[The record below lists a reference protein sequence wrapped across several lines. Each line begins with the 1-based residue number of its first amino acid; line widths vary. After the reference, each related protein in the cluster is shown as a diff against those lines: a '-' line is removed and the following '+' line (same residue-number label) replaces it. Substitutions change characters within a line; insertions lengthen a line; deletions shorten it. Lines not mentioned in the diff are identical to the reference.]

1 MVAHAARHGSAR
13 PDAPAVNDTLRIAD
27 VTQWYSPTSGG
38 IRTYLHAKADYAARA
53 RTPHALIVTR
63 GAAAVGA
70 VGTSRV
76 TDVRGWTLPGHWG
89 YHVAP
94 RSRGIIA
101 ALEEFGPTVIILH
114 DATAFPQA
122 IAQWASRRAV
132 TVVVMCHS
140 HLADAATG
148 LPRAVSVVATPI
160 LERIQRRAT
169 RVGDR
174 VIVASEATR
183 QQLVEHARSPII
195 VSRLGVDVA
204 AFASATPNPELHAR
218 LAGSGRLLIY
228 AGRLSPEKHVTS
240 LPDVLAALPDA
251 YSLVVAGSGISA
263 DAIRRRAR
271 AAGVTER
278 LHMVG
283 HVTDRGALASLMA
296 TADCFVHPNANE
308 PFGLAPLEAAVAGC
322 RVVIPS
328 RAGAAGVLA
337 RGGGTLVD
345 DDAPDTLARGVHV
358 AMRAARPRLR
368 PSDVSW
374 RPVFDR
380 EWRLYGQL
388 RR

>member
-1 MVAHAARHGSAR
+1 VT
-13 PDAPAVNDTLRIAD
+13 DTLRVAD

-38 IRTYLHAKADYAARA
+38 IRTYLHAKAEFAACA
-53 RTPHALIVTR
+53 QTPHALIVTR
-63 GAAAVGA
+63 GGTAVGG
-70 VGTSRV
+70 VGASRV
-76 TDVRGWTLPGHWG
+76 AGVRGLTVPGHWG

-101 ALEEFGPTVIILH
+101 ALDEFDPTVIVIH

-122 IAQWASRRAV
+122 IARWASGRGV

-148 LPRAVSVVATPI
+148 LPRAVAVVAAPI

-204 AFASATPNPELHAR
+204 VFASATPNPELRAR
-218 LAGSGRLLIY
+218 LAGSGHLLIY

-251 YSLVVAGSGISA
+251 YSLVVAGSGISS
-263 DAIRRRAR
+263 DAIRHRAR
-271 AAGVTER
+271 AAGVAGR

-283 HVTDRGALASLMA
+283 HLTDRDALASLMA

-322 RVVIPS
+322 RVVIPAG
-328 RAGAAGVLA
+328 AGAARVLA
-337 RGGGTLVD
+337 RRGGTLVD
-345 DDAPDTLARGVHV
+345 DDAPHTLARGVQV

-368 PSDVSW
+368 LSEVSW
-374 RPVFDR
+374 RPVFER
-380 EWRLYGQL
+380 EWRLYAQL